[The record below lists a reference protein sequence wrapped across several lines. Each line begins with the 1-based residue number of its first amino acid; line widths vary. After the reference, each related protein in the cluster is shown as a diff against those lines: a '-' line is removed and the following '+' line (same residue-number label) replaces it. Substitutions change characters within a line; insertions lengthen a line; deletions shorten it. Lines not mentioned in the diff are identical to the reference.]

1 MYMYCIYNYICQ
13 WMAAACVN
21 IEWWVIESIVHRIT
35 HKCWDKAKQ
44 IIRFSLFLS
53 FFLCASASLI
63 VPVCLYLSVFIS
75 ISIFV
80 SVSRCL
86 SGSQSL
92 YLSVYFCFWL
102 CYCLCHFLCM
112 SICVCLRLSPSFRP
126 SCVLAWV
133 VKKRT
138 NYLSDWDSVSRSRCF
153 RVETKL
159 LIVLFQL
166 LNLNLISN
174 YVCA

>member
-53 FFLCASASLI
+53 FC
-63 VPVCLYLSVFIS
+63 VPLRHSLYLSVFICLFLS
-75 ISIFV
+75 LSQFCLCLSLFVWITVTV
-80 SVSRCL
+80 SVCL
-86 SGSQSL
+86 LLFLTLLLSLSLSL
-92 YLSVYFCFWL
+92 YVYL
-102 CYCLCHFLCM
+102 
-112 SICVCLRLSPSFRP
+112 CLRLSPSFRP